1 MHEKQTN
8 VILGVYF
15 EPVPSV
21 FDPPDAAAFYETLGV
36 ACVAWRRIEGNF
48 NNILLTVLNTADNPK
63 IGKRFSIKREKAA
76 DLWKLA
82 FETTPTLRPL
92 KQTALDFIA
101 KMGEL
106 GSFRD
111 MLSHGLWER
120 FDQGQPLGMRV
131 TKVKPRNEVPDG
143 LWHAQTT
150 ISVEMLKRY
159 VSEINRLNSVLS
171 SLADILIP
179 LRGAI
184 PQGAIRR

>member
-1 MHEKQTN
+1 MHEEPTN

-21 FDPPDAAAFYETLGV
+21 FDPPDAPVFYQTLGV
-36 ACVAWRRIEGNF
+36 ACVAWGRLEGNF
-48 NNILLTVLNTADNPK
+48 NNIFLTVLNIADNPK
-63 IGKRFSIKREKAA
+63 IGKRFYIKREKVA

-82 FETTPTLRPL
+82 FETTPILRPL
-92 KQTALDFIA
+92 KQTALDFTA
-101 KMGEL
+101 KMEEL

-120 FDQGQPLGMRV
+120 FDQGQPLSMRV
-131 TKVKPRNEVPDG
+131 TKMKPRNEVPDG
-143 LWHAQTT
+143 VWHAQTT

-159 VSEINRLNSVLS
+159 TSELNRLNSVLS

-184 PQGAIRR
+184 PQGATRR